1 MTDFQKKKL
10 IDLSFIIVGVI
21 LVGLFLKTQL
31 SNPIILNVDETKE
44 LDSNKTYLVGN
55 HHEDD
60 ENPENAG
67 VADIKS
73 ISVTMDSAYIDV
85 VIALRELPEKLPIQ
99 TNEYNWSIY
108 FDVNE
113 DDSEKDDIIIEHKN
127 VISSSQQVDS
137 ASATDALFTTT
148 IARLKLEEIEILGL
162 GESAVEENMLLI
174 RIPNSSKLD
183 INENTPY
190 KIILS
195 HQIDNEIQY
204 DEMP

>member
-10 IDLSFIIVGVI
+10 IDLSFILVGIV

-55 HHEDD
+55 HHEDE
-60 ENPENAG
+60 ENLENVG

-73 ISVTMDSAYIDV
+73 ISVTMDTAYIDV
-85 VIALRELPEKLPIQ
+85 IVALRELPEKLPIQ
-99 TNEYNWSIY
+99 TNVYNWSIY
-108 FDVNE
+108 FDVN
-113 DDSEKDDIIIEHKN
+113 DDESEKEDIIIEHKN

-137 ASATDALFTTT
+137 ASASDSIFTTT
-148 IARLKLEEIEILGL
+148 IARLKPDEKEILGV

-174 RIPNSSKLD
+174 RIPNSPKLD

-195 HQIDNEIQY
+195 HQIDNEIQH

>member
-10 IDLSFIIVGVI
+10 IDLSFIIVGII

-137 ASATDALFTTT
+137 ASASDALFTTT